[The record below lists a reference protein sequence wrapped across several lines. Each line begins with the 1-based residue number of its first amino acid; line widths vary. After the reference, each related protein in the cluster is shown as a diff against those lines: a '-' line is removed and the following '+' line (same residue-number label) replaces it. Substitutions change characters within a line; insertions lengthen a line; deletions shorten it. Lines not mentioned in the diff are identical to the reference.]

1 MWEASRDFLGG
12 WLRPDPW
19 TLFIIGYWAIFAAI
33 AWLETVVPAFCDS
46 PDREQRWPTN
56 VALGIINMLMLPL
69 IPVSALLGATWA
81 QSNDW
86 GLLNFFSVPLWAA
99 VVATLV
105 LRSLVEYVFHVLMH
119 KTPWLWRLHRIHHSD
134 ARLDVS
140 TAVRD
145 HPLEIAALVITLGLS
160 AAAFGMNV
168 WAVIVYEVA
177 ESVISLASHANL
189 RLPDRLDRALRWV
202 IVTPNMH
209 CLHHS
214 SYQPETDSN
223 YGQVFSIWDRLF
235 GTYSAAPRESYDSIQ
250 FGLEEIQD
258 ARAADFWWQLR
269 SPIYRSLRR

>member
-1 MWEASRDFLGG
+1 MWEAARDLIGG
-12 WLRPDPW
+12 LVRPDPW
-19 TLFIIGYWAIFAAI
+19 TLFIIAYWAIFATI
-33 AWLETVVPAFCDS
+33 AWLETVVPAFRDS
-46 PDREQRWPTN
+46 PDRERRWPTN
-56 VALGIINMLMLPL
+56 IALGIINMLLLPL
-69 IPVSALLGATWA
+69 IPVSALLGAAWA

-86 GLLNFFSVPLWAA
+86 GLLNLFGVPVWAA

-119 KTPWLWRLHRIHHSD
+119 KSPLLWRLHRVHHSD

-160 AAAFGMNV
+160 AAAFGMNI
-168 WAVIVYEVA
+168 WAVIVYEIV

-189 RLPDRLDRALRWV
+189 RLPNRLDRALRWV
-202 IVTPNMH
+202 FITPNMH

-214 SYQPETDSN
+214 SYRPETDSN

-235 GTYSAAPRESYDSIQ
+235 GTYSAAPREGYDSIQ

-269 SPIYRSLRR
+269 SPIHRSLRR